1 MMTGSYID
9 GSGTSLRSK
18 ALSGSF
24 WLSSQWLLN
33 KIVTSVSMLVIAHFL
48 SPDDFG
54 VAATALAFAALVYV
68 MPLPAMGDVLVAHPG
83 RIELLAPTAARLS
96 WLAAALG
103 TCLMAGSIP
112 LALRWYD
119 AYPAAWL
126 GGLLAVLA
134 IRPVLE
140 GLSVVPRSNLRLRLR
155 FRAVALIDGVFQLL
169 ATLLSTVL
177 AGIGARAA
185 SLVVPQIVN
194 QAGRAAGY
202 VRTGAVRST
211 RRFHRGIAYLLMRDF
226 MRGGIAQYIHG
237 LTLQVNL
244 MILGYVS
251 GAYQAGLYGFA
262 SMLAVQINSMI
273 ATRLGEVM
281 QPILGTLQGDT
292 VRQARAF
299 VRSLQAL
306 GAVCIPLAL
315 LQAVLAEPLF
325 ELLFDP
331 KWRPAIGLFQIL
343 ALREVFAFA
352 AGPNMSCLKAQGR
365 FGVLLTYQVVHIAL
379 TVPIYWFAAREGG
392 AIGVAIG
399 SAIVWCVTTVF
410 VTWLCTSRDS
420 RGDVGG
426 VIRLFARPLLSTL
439 PLFGGGYLLVGV
451 LSRWHAA
458 GQIVAVAIV
467 GPMLAVLALLIIR
480 LVDPDFRSLLDGL
493 LRSGRRRIGQWR
505 QRAQPS
511 SSGAAGDR

>member
-1 MMTGSYID
+1 MTSADVEGR
-9 GSGTSLRSK
+9 GTSLRAR

-33 KIVTSVSMLVIAHFL
+33 KIVTSASMLIIAHFL

-54 VAATALAFAALVYV
+54 VAATALAFSALIYV
-68 MPLPAMGDVLVAHPG
+68 MPLTAMGDVLVAYRG
-83 RIELLAPTAARLS
+83 RLELLAPTAVRLI
-96 WLAAALG
+96 WFMAVLG

-119 AYPAAWL
+119 AYPVSWL

-134 IRPVLE
+134 IRPVLD
-140 GLSVVPRSNLRLRLR
+140 GLSVVPRANLRLRFR
-155 FRAVALIDGVFQLL
+155 FRAVALIDGVLQLV

-177 AGIGARAA
+177 AGMGARAA
-185 SLVVPQIVN
+185 SLVVPQILN
-194 QAGRAAGY
+194 QAGRAVGY
-202 VRTGAVRST
+202 IRTGAVRST
-211 RRFHRGIAYLLMRDF
+211 RRFHRGVAYLLMRDYLK
-226 MRGGIAQYIHG
+226 GGAAQYIHG
-237 LTLQVNL
+237 LTLQINL

-281 QPILGTLQGDT
+281 QPILGTLQGDRS
-292 VRQARAF
+292 RQARVF
-299 VRSLQAL
+299 MQSQQML

-315 LQAVLAEPLF
+315 LQAALAEPLF

-331 KWRPAIGLFQIL
+331 KWRPAIPLFQIL
-343 ALREVFAFA
+343 ALRETFAFA

-365 FGVLLTYQVVHIAL
+365 FGTLLTYQIIHVAL

-399 SAIVWCVTTVF
+399 GAIVWCVTTVF
-410 VTWLCTSRDS
+410 VTSLCTGMDS
-420 RGDVGG
+420 RGDLGR

-439 PLFGGGYLLVGV
+439 PLFGAGYVLVGV
-451 LSRWHAA
+451 LSQRHAA
-458 GQIVAVAIV
+458 GHLVAVV
-467 GPMLAVLALLIIR
+467 VLGPVLAVLALLIVR
-480 LVDPDFRSLLDGL
+480 LVDPEFRSLLDGL
-493 LRSGRRRIGQWR
+493 LRSGRRRVAERR
-505 QRAQPS
+505 QRIRRS
-511 SSGAAGDR
+511 SSGSAGE